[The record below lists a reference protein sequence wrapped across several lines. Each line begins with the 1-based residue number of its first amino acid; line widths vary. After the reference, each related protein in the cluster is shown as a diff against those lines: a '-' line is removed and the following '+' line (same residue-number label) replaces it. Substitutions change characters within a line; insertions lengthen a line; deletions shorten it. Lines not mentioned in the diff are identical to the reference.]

1 MEERRKAEVALAE
14 KTNGKVDV
22 EAAASAV
29 DESRSYEQ
37 ERRDV
42 EMAYRLASEANATV
56 DELSNGGM
64 VLKRSNYAVAASK
77 NKKHDLSG
85 WKYSDLRDTINTSC
99 DVELL
104 NACRSA
110 ECSLDGH
117 FDYFAK
123 LATFL
128 RREFWQ
134 SWQSFA
140 ESFANFGKVLRRE
153 FWQSWQS
160 FAESFAIFG
169 RVLRREFWQSLQSF
183 GRELS

>member
-1 MEERRKAEVALAE
+1 MKNIYRKAEMEERRKAEVALAE

-110 ECSLDGH
+110 KGEWSLCLFCRVG
-117 FDYFAK
+117 K
-123 LATFL
+123 VL
-128 RREFWQ
+128 RTEFWQ
-134 SWQSFA
+134 SWQCFA
-140 ESFANFGKVLRRE
+140 ES
-153 FWQSWQS
+153 
-160 FAESFAIFG
+160 
-169 RVLRREFWQSLQSF
+169 
-183 GRELS
+183 